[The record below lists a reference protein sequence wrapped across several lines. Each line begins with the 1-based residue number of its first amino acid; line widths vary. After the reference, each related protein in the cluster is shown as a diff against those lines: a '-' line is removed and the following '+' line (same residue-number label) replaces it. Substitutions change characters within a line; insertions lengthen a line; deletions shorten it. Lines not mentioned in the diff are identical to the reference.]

1 MSSSPSP
8 STWFITGCSA
18 GFGRELV
25 LALLSRNQKVVATA
39 RKVDSIKDLEEK
51 GAVVAQWDVN
61 DELEVLQKK
70 AREIDEK
77 TGGVSVVVNNAGFMV
92 AGTFEET
99 R

>member
-1 MSSSPSP
+1 MSSSPP
-8 STWFITGCSA
+8 STWFITGCSG
-18 GFGRELV
+18 GFGRQLV

-39 RKVDSIKDLEEK
+39 RKIDSIKDLEEK

-70 AREIDEK
+70 AKKIDEK
-77 TGGVSVVVNNAGFMV
+77 VGGVSVVVNNAGFLV